1 MRGIFRAITAF
12 SLRFR
17 IVTITT
23 AFLVMAAGLV
33 AVSQLNQE
41 LLPPV
46 EFPQTI
52 VLAQVSGLTSEEALS
67 FLTERLE
74 NRLDDIPAIVNIEST
89 TTGAIGSVLTLL
101 SEFGVKQDRL
111 LRDIQ
116 AGIDDVWLPLRRIE
130 PSGTEDAEAFAARLL
145 RDMTPDVALWLALN
159 DRNFV
164 FELSPETWSKL
175 SPETI
180 TALLAYTAKQTDESN
195 GDKSAL
201 LQLVEGEIV
210 PQLSALPNIASVQIS
225 GGQALPGEVVPKRL
239 PGVDVTA
246 KRSLLLQLSPKSWEA
261 ATTIVPELAGLT
273 LDAATADRL
282 ASIEVTLPESAPALP
297 ESWQAPAFATAADLL
312 EIRTLT
318 TSTAGVL
325 NRFAEDGRIVGALGQ
340 TSDLT
345 PEIIQRIVDIAP
357 SLLNYLDAEHLAALS
372 DEVFD
377 ALPDSFVAGL
387 DGFTRDALAARAL
400 AAEITGVPSDGR
412 EVRLPPQWRINP
424 PQILTFSFSDL
435 PLATFSVYAVGED
448 TGGDP
453 DPADPA
459 SAIDQPTDDQPPTVI
474 PQFPNVLQG
483 LTRLSP
489 PLSDVWDT
497 LASQP
502 QFEGQPLANGA
513 DLIAIGNGSASSVLN
528 AINRSIPEAFAG
540 YEVRLF
546 DSMSLGLFQYL
557 AANEEG
563 FWTALDDEVLL
574 KLSPEVLASLPAEAL
589 EGRPDTV
596 VAEVTAIANGER
608 PSAFDDLR
616 ELYATDVPPADPNAP
631 ALNADW
637 GQVAAFFG
645 VEMDTADDPFR
656 FFPDVASWFNGFFD
670 SAQGAAF
677 AGNLFGKMSAEAWL
691 YIDQRDPSVL
701 QNLRIEAVQL
711 IPQDVLVQLPQHLQ
725 DRAAEGGTPFIPTA
739 SITRNNGESSLLVT
753 VFKPNDANTIQA
765 YYDAKAVIEDIQRQ
779 NPQIVVNTAFE
790 QSSFVEESISG
801 VAREGLTGAGFAM
814 IVIMLFLS
822 GGTWNRSLRSRA
834 GMVLLAGS
842 VALLVITSL
851 VQAQAAGVSIAQGF
865 EQVDVVIRVMLIVG
879 VVAGFAILLWPGSL
893 PVPAWRATLVIGVS
907 LPLSVLAAFALM
919 RWLPPAVHN
928 ALAPVSEGSPL
939 LAFILRLFPESL
951 TLNIMTLSG
960 LTVAVGRIVDDSI
973 VVLEN
978 AFREIQAGG
987 DKRAAVLKGTT
998 DVSSA
1003 IFVATMVTVIVFLP
1017 LGLTGGLI
1025 GEFFLPF
1032 GLAVTYSLGASFV
1045 VAITVIPLLMLMFIG
1060 VHDAN
1065 EEGGGLLSRIYVPV
1079 LRWSLNRP
1087 LNSFIV
1093 LGLAVSSMGVGG
1105 LLLSTRPAAFLPDLG
1120 EPQITVDVSLPQATK
1135 ILETDQKVREF
1146 EAVVFERIPEEEL
1159 RSVRTEIGGAGL
1171 SLESLFGGGSI
1182 SENRANIVISAEL
1195 SADELEALAEE
1206 LAPEAEAI
1214 FGEGNVSLSVASLS
1228 SGGFGGF
1235 EVVVYGPLEDLEAM
1249 DSAVIAAIDSVD
1261 GIEEV
1266 SSNLS
1271 IAALAGPD
1279 APVTYLRVDGRAAL
1293 KYSAKLETED
1303 TIGATAQAIA
1313 AIREI
1318 PDFPDTLTVT
1328 QGYQSRIQTEG
1339 FASLFVAMLIAIV
1352 IVIVIFVLSLQS
1364 PVYWLAIILS
1374 VVVAPVGAAV
1384 ALTLT
1389 NRVLGISALIG
1400 LLMLIGIVITNAVVL
1415 IDRVRQNTAGGMPVR
1430 QALLEAGERRL
1441 RPILMTALATITALI
1456 PLAVGLSEG
1465 ALIASEL
1472 GTVVIGGL
1480 VSSTILTLV
1489 VVPVAYKLLTPIH
1502 RRLTFAAR
1510 KEGVPAHSSA
1520 D

>member
-17 IVTITT
+17 IVTIT
-23 AFLVMAAGLV
+23 AALLVMAAGTV
-33 AVSQLNQE
+33 AVTQLNQE

-74 NRLDDIPAIVNIEST
+74 TRLAKVPGIVNIEST

-101 SEFGVKQDRL
+101 SEFGIDQARL
-111 LRDIQ
+111 LSDIQ

-130 PSGTEDAEAFAARLL
+130 AGEGEDKDAFAARLL
-145 RDMTPDVALWLALN
+145 GDLTPDVALWLAIN

-164 FELSPETWSKL
+164 FELSPETWAKL
-175 SPETI
+175 SPDTI
-180 TALLAYTAKQTDESN
+180 TALLSYTAKQTDEST

-201 LQLVEGEIV
+201 LQLVEGEII

-225 GGQALPGEVVPKRL
+225 GGQALPGEAVPHRL
-239 PGVDVTA
+239 PGVDLSA
-246 KRSLLLQLSPKSWEA
+246 QRSLLMQLSPKSWDA
-261 ATTIVPELAGLT
+261 ATSVVPELAGLT
-273 LDAATADRL
+273 LDAGAADRL
-282 ASIEVTLPESAPALP
+282 ASAELTLPESAPALP
-297 ESWQAPAFATAADLL
+297 ESWTAPAFSTAADLL

-318 TSTAGVL
+318 TTAAGVL
-325 NRFAEDGRIVGALGQ
+325 NQFEQSGRIVGALGQ

-345 PEIIQRIVDIAP
+345 PEIMQQMIDVAP
-357 SLLNYLDAEHLAALS
+357 SLLGYLDSDQLAALP
-372 DEVFD
+372 DDVFD
-377 ALPDSFVAGL
+377 MLPDAFIAGL
-387 DGFTRDALAARAL
+387 DGFTRDALAARTL
-400 AAEITGVPSDGR
+400 AAEITGVEANGQDAKLPS
-412 EVRLPPQWRINP
+412 QWRINP
-424 PQILTFSFSDL
+424 PQVLTFSFSDL
-435 PLATFSVYAVGED
+435 PLATFSVYAVGEAGED
-448 TGGDP
+448 
-453 DPADPA
+453 DPAPVVPDTPVEPTG
-459 SAIDQPTDDQPPTVI
+459 DQTAGAGIQL
-474 PQFPNVLQG
+474 PNVFQG

-497 LASQP
+497 LAGQP
-502 QFEGQPLANGA
+502 QFAGQPLANGA

-528 AINRSIPEAFAG
+528 TINQSVPESFAG

-557 AANEEG
+557 AVNEPG
-563 FWTALDDEVLL
+563 FWGALDDGVLL
-574 KLSPEVLASLPAEAL
+574 KLSPAVLAELPEEAL
-589 EGRPDTV
+589 AGRSEQTK
-596 VAEVTAIANGER
+596 AAIAAIASGEQ
-608 PSAFDDLR
+608 PSAFDALR
-616 ELYATDVPPADPNAP
+616 ELYATDSPAADPNAP

-637 GQVAAFFG
+637 GQVASFFG

-656 FFPDVASWFNGFFD
+656 FFPDVAGWFNSFFD

-677 AGNLFGKMSAEAWL
+677 AGNLFGKMSAEAWQ
-691 YIDQRDPSVL
+691 YIDQRDATVL
-701 QNLRIEAVQL
+701 PNLRMEVVQL
-711 IPQDVLVQLPQHLQ
+711 IPQDVLSQLPQSVQ
-725 DRAAEGGTPFIPTA
+725 DRAAAGGTPFVPTA
-739 SITRNNGESSLLVT
+739 SVTRNNGESSLLVT
-753 VFKPNDANTIQA
+753 VFKPNDANTVQA
-765 YYDAKAVIEDIQRQ
+765 YYDAKAVIEEIQRQ
-779 NPQIVVNTAFE
+779 NPSIVVNTVFE

-822 GGTWNRSLRSRA
+822 GGTWNRSPRSRA

-842 VALLVITSL
+842 VVLLIVLSL
-851 VQAQAAGVSIAQGF
+851 LQAQASGVSITQGF
-865 EQVDVVIRVMLIVG
+865 EQVDVVLRVMLLVG
-879 VVAGFAILLWPGSL
+879 VVSGFVILLWPGSL

-928 ALAPVSEGSPL
+928 VLAPMSEGSPIL
-939 LAFILRLFPESL
+939 QFILRLFPESL

-1003 IFVATMVTVIVFLP
+1003 IFVATMVTVVVFLP
-1017 LGLTGGLI
+1017 LGMTGGLI

-1060 VHDAN
+1060 VSDASE
-1065 EEGGGLLSRIYVPV
+1065 EEGGILSRIYDPV
-1079 LRWSLNRP
+1079 LRWSLSHP
-1087 LNSFIV
+1087 LHSFIV
-1093 LGLAVSSMGVGG
+1093 LGLAIGSMAFGG
-1105 LLLSTRPAAFLPDLG
+1105 LLLGTRPAAFLPELG
-1120 EPQITVDVSLPQATK
+1120 EPQITVDVNLPQSTK
-1135 ILETDQKVREF
+1135 ILETDGMVRAF
-1146 EAVVFERIPEEEL
+1146 EAVIFESIPDEEL

-1171 SLESLFGGGSI
+1171 SLEALFGGGSV
-1182 SENRANIVISAEL
+1182 SENRANIVINAEM
-1195 SADELEALAEE
+1195 SADKLKKVVEE
-1206 LAPEAEAI
+1206 LTPEAEAI
-1214 FGEGNVSLSVASLS
+1214 FGDGNVSLAVASLS
-1228 SGGFGGF
+1228 SEGFGGF

-1249 DSAVIAAIDSVD
+1249 DAAVIAAIDGVA
-1261 GIEEV
+1261 GIERV

-1271 IAALAGPD
+1271 LAALAGPD

-1293 KYSAKLETED
+1293 KYSAELATED
-1303 TIGATAQAIA
+1303 TIGVTAQAIA
-1313 AIREI
+1313 AIKAI
-1318 PDFPDTLTVT
+1318 PDFPETLTVT

-1339 FASLFVAMLIAIV
+1339 FAGLFVAMLIAIA

-1364 PVYWLAIILS
+1364 PIYWLAIILS

-1400 LLMLIGIVITNAVVL
+1400 MLMLIGIVITNAVVL
-1415 IDRVRQNTAGGMPVR
+1415 IDRVRQNMTGGMPVR
-1430 QALLEAGERRL
+1430 EALLEAGERRL

-1456 PLAVGLSEG
+1456 PLAIGLSEG

-1480 VSSTILTLV
+1480 VSSTVLTLV

-1502 RRLTFAAR
+1502 RRLTFASR
-1510 KEGVPAHSSA
+1510 QPNVPAASSA

>member
-23 AFLVMAAGLV
+23 SLLVMVAGGI
-33 AVSQLNQE
+33 AVTQLNQE

-74 NRLDDIPAIVNIEST
+74 DRLAAVPGIVNIEST

-101 SEFGVKQDRL
+101 SEFGIDQDRL
-111 LRDIQ
+111 LSDIQ

-130 PSGTEDAEAFAARLL
+130 PTEGESPEAFSTRLL
-145 RDMTPDVALWLALN
+145 GDITPDVALWMAIT

-164 FELSPETWSKL
+164 FELSPATWAKL

-180 TALLAYTAKQTDESN
+180 TALLSYAAKLTDEAT

-201 LQLVEGEIV
+201 LQLVEGEFV

-225 GGQALPGEVVPKRL
+225 GGQALPGEVVPSRL
-239 PGVDVTA
+239 PGVDLTA
-246 KRSLLLQLSPKSWEA
+246 QRSLLLQLSPKSWDA
-261 ATTIVPELAGLT
+261 ATAIVPELAGLA
-273 LDAATADRL
+273 LNAGAADRL
-282 ASIEVTLPESAPALP
+282 ASIELAIPDSAPALP
-297 ESWQAPAFATAADLL
+297 ESWTAPAFSTAADLL

-318 TSTAGVL
+318 TTAAGVL
-325 NRFAEDGRIVGALGQ
+325 NQFERNGRIVGALGQ

-345 PEIIQRIVDIAP
+345 PEIIQQMIGLAP
-357 SLLNYLDAEHLAALS
+357 SLLGYLDAEHLAALP
-372 DEVFD
+372 DDVFN
-377 ALPDSFVAGL
+377 ALPDDFIASL
-387 DGFTRDALAARAL
+387 DGFTRDALAARTL
-400 AAEITGVPSDGR
+400 AAEITGVVSNGQD
-412 EVRLPPQWRINP
+412 VRLPSQWRVNP
-424 PQILTFSFSDL
+424 PQMLTFSFSDL
-435 PLATFSVYAVGED
+435 PLATFSVYAVGEVEGSEPVTPVTD
-448 TGGDP
+448 PAAEPSGDP
-453 DPADPA
+453 SEAGA
-459 SAIDQPTDDQPPTVI
+459 VQL
-474 PQFPNVLQG
+474 PNVLQG
-483 LTRLSP
+483 LTRFSP
-489 PLSDVWDT
+489 PLSDVWNT

-513 DLIAIGNGSASSVLN
+513 DLIAVGNGSASSVLN
-528 AINRSIPEAFAG
+528 TINGSVPESFAG

-557 AANEEG
+557 AVNEPG
-563 FWTALDDEVLL
+563 FWEALDDDVLL
-574 KLSPEVLASLPAEAL
+574 KLSPAVLSELPDEAL
-589 EGRPDTV
+589 AGRSGETV
-596 VAEVTAIANGER
+596 AAIAAISTGEQ
-608 PSAFDDLR
+608 PSAFDALR
-616 ELYATDVPPADPNAP
+616 ELYATDVPAADPNAP
-631 ALNADW
+631 VLNADW
-637 GQVAAFFG
+637 GQVASFFG

-656 FFPDVASWFNGFFD
+656 FFPDVAGWFNSFFE

-677 AGNLFGKMSAEAWL
+677 ASNLFGNMSAEAWQ
-691 YIDQRDPSVL
+691 YIDQRDATVL
-701 QNLRIEAVQL
+701 PNLRIEVVQL
-711 IPQDVLVQLPQHLQ
+711 IPQDVLSQLPQTLQ
-725 DRAAEGGTPFIPTA
+725 DRAAEGGTPFVPTA
-739 SITRNNGESSLLVT
+739 SVTRSNGESSLLVT
-753 VFKPNDANTIQA
+753 VFKPNDANTVQA
-765 YYDAKAVIEDIQRQ
+765 YYDAKAVVEDIQRL
-779 NPQIVVNTAFE
+779 NPQIVVSTVFE

-822 GGTWNRSLRSRA
+822 GGTWNRSPRSRA

-842 VALLVITSL
+842 VALLIVLSL
-851 VQAQAAGVSIAQGF
+851 VQAQASGVSITEGF

-879 VVAGFAILLWPGSL
+879 IVSGFAILLWPGSL

-928 ALAPVSEGSPL
+928 ALAPMSEGSPFL
-939 LAFILRLFPESL
+939 LFVLRLFPESL

-1003 IFVATMVTVIVFLP
+1003 IFVATMVTVVVFLP

-1060 VHDAN
+1060 VRDASE
-1065 EEGGGLLSRIYVPV
+1065 EEGGILSRIYVPV
-1079 LRWSLNRP
+1079 LRWSLNHP
-1087 LNSFIV
+1087 VNSFIV
-1093 LGLAVSSMGVGG
+1093 LGLAVGSMGIGG
-1105 LLLSTRPAAFLPDLG
+1105 LLLGTRPAAFLPELG
-1120 EPQITVDVSLPQATK
+1120 ELQITVDVSLPQATR
-1135 ILETDQKVREF
+1135 ILETDAMVREF
-1146 EAVVFERIPEEEL
+1146 ETVVAERLPEEEH
-1159 RSVRTEIGGAGL
+1159 RTIRTEIGGAGL
-1171 SLESLFGGGSI
+1171 SLESLFGGGSV
-1182 SENRANIVISAEL
+1182 SENRANIVINAEL
-1195 SADELEALAEE
+1195 SVDELETLVEE
-1206 LAPEAEAI
+1206 LAPEADAI
-1214 FGEGNVSLSVASLS
+1214 FGAGNVSISVASLS

-1249 DSAVIAAIDSVD
+1249 DSTVIAAIDGID
-1261 GIEEV
+1261 GIEQV

-1271 IAALAGPD
+1271 MAALAGPD
-1279 APVTYLRVDGRAAL
+1279 APVTYLRVDGRPAL
-1293 KYSAKLETED
+1293 KYSASLATED
-1303 TIGATAQAIA
+1303 TIGVTAQAIT
-1313 AIREI
+1313 AINAI

-1364 PVYWLAIILS
+1364 PIYWLAIILS

-1430 QALLEAGERRL
+1430 EALLEAGERRL

-1480 VSSTILTLV
+1480 VSSTVLTLV

-1502 RRLTFAAR
+1502 RRLTLSSRRQQAPAA
-1510 KEGVPAHSSA
+1510 SSA